1 MIVSTNLL
9 CEFFVL
15 IVEIFYLQ
23 LSFQTFLDYF
33 LFFLQSLDK
42 SEPKKEKDEGMT
54 EAEMLHEEMSE
65 GEYDEILDEIKT
77 KKKRK
82 KRLNLHS
89 THKSNT

>member
-1 MIVSTNLL
+1 
-9 CEFFVL
+9 
-15 IVEIFYLQ
+15 
-23 LSFQTFLDYF
+23 
-33 LFFLQSLDK
+33 
-42 SEPKKEKDEGMT
+42 MT